1 MSPSTAW
8 PKAMLC
14 IVSPGRT
21 WPSLLL
27 FIASPGTMD
36 LPLHLCIPAH
46 AALHPHAGTIHQE
59 REAKL
64 ALPELEPT
72 DAIFEKT
79 ATKEEQRRVVRAL
92 PTTDATPPAA
102 ARPCT
107 AHRTEPSRA
116 GL

>member
-1 MSPSTAW
+1 
-8 PKAMLC
+8 MLC

-79 ATKEEQRRVVRAL
+79 ATKEEQRRVVRGPPRFHAPLQQPAFPL
-92 PTTDATPPAA
+92 PT
-102 ARPCT
+102 
-107 AHRTEPSRA
+107 ESSRA
-116 GL
+116 AL